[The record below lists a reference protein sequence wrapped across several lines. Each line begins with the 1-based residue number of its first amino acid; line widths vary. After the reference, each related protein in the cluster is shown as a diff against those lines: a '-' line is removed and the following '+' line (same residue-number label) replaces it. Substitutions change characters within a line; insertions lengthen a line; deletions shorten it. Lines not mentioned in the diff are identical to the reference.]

1 MKTVTPREMPEH
13 LRKRQTGGEEA
24 RFTWAFNECLR
35 RNPNKAPSPTDLNLL
50 LGKPPPLNM
59 LTGRKSVLRRRLLM
73 EAGFVQEAKWGR
85 WHRP

>member
-1 MKTVTPREMPEH
+1 MPEH

-35 RNPNKAPSPTDLNLL
+35 EKPNLAPSPTRINILL
-50 LGKPPPLNM
+50 EKPPPLNI
-59 LTGRKSVLRRRLLM
+59 LTGRKSVLRRKLLE
-73 EAGFVQEAKWGR
+73 EAGFVQEVKWGR